1 MDQTKRREGT
11 AHIGKNN
18 KFEGFVSKN
27 IRWSNDKK
35 HFWWT
40 FFITKNVML
49 KFFMTWKLQAAYK
62 SFRNWWHSSLRWHYT
77 PEMFYLY
84 LLDRKSNHIQDGIL
98 SLAYF
103 FRKHLIHMNALY
115 TAFYKKFAYLKKSR

>member
-40 FFITKNVML
+40 FYYQERDAEIFSWHENCKQPTKVLGIDDIVRL
-49 KFFMTWKLQAAYK
+49 KW
-62 SFRNWWHSSLRWHYT
+62 NYT
-77 PEMFYLY
+77 P
-84 LLDRKSNHIQDGIL
+84 
-98 SLAYF
+98 
-103 FRKHLIHMNALY
+103 
-115 TAFYKKFAYLKKSR
+115 